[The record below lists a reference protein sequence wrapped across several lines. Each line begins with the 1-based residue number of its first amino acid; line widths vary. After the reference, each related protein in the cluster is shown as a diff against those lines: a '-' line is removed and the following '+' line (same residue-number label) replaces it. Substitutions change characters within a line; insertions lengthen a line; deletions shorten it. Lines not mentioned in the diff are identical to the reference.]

1 MCTATIRNNSNKK
14 QLSYWRNL
22 CFEHY
27 VYLIKT
33 QRIICTKM
41 PMAVRRWFQNCSNM
55 VPTRMTQVEI
65 YGTLAASSE
74 ATQLVEALSLT
85 QSIHTTWA
93 AFFYELNVAF
103 NVTRHPTFVATMKAT
118 SIAGFD
124 YTPPMYHA
132 MQTKHIEPKV
142 KQIKAEMK
150 KATKQSTVLYGA
162 TICSNSW
169 DNVIHWLLMNVM
181 LVCPTGDVFIDSVD
195 TTGHKKTKEYIV
207 GALVRIGNEVWTP
220 SPSTWITTNLL

>member
-1 MCTATIRNNSNKK
+1 VHTLKFACRLKITLNQWQSRGARQENGYHSLISLVTTTWNMCTATIRNNSNKK

-74 ATQLVEALSLT
+74 ATQLVEALSMGCIFL
-85 QSIHTTWA
+85 
-93 AFFYELNVAF
+93 
-103 NVTRHPTFVATMKAT
+103 
-118 SIAGFD
+118 
-124 YTPPMYHA
+124 
-132 MQTKHIEPKV
+132 
-142 KQIKAEMK
+142 
-150 KATKQSTVLYGA
+150 
-162 TICSNSW
+162 
-169 DNVIHWLLMNVM
+169 
-181 LVCPTGDVFIDSVD
+181 
-195 TTGHKKTKEYIV
+195 
-207 GALVRIGNEVWTP
+207 
-220 SPSTWITTNLL
+220 

>member
-103 NVTRHPTFVATMKAT
+103 NVTRHPTFVATM
-118 SIAGFD
+118 
-124 YTPPMYHA
+124 
-132 MQTKHIEPKV
+132 V